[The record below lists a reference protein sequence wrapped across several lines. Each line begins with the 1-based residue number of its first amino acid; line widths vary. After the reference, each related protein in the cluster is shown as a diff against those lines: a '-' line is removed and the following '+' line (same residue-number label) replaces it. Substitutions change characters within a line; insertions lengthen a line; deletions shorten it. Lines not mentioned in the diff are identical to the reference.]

1 MSISMDDILKESNVG
16 DEESTY
22 MKEILVGEVVDSER
36 CGRVDGWVEFLPC
49 WVVAVTMKMG
59 FWTINDVSGC
69 GQNDEGNSNEKSQ
82 NDSDEGGYDEEY
94 ESTNEEGGLAGN
106 GDEGIAIDGIHDF
119 ANINWKT
126 LTMEEFMKYH
136 FADLEVAFKC
146 YNWYARRKGFSARKD
161 KVGKNKAKVVIR
173 QIFVC
178 SREGFPKV
186 KEGSYKRE
194 RRRIIRCGCKAHCKM
209 RLNADNNRWHVTS
222 FVENHNHAMLEQRFH
237 GMLPSHRR
245 MEEHEIE
252 VMNQMRG
259 VGISTPSIYQAF
271 ASQTEGIR
279 KIDPAIFVRHKTND
293 DGRLQHLF
301 WCDGVNHHNQTTIF
315 AFAVVS
321 NETEDTYVWV
331 LEQFFNA
338 MKGKSPKSVIT
349 DGDRAMRNAI
359 RIVFPNATHRLCE

>member
-1 MSISMDDILKESNVG
+1 MSISMDGISKESNVG
-16 DEESTY
+16 DEENTY
-22 MKEILVGEVVDSER
+22 MK
-36 CGRVDGWVEFLPC
+36 
-49 WVVAVTMKMG
+49 
-59 FWTINDVSGC
+59 
-69 GQNDEGNSNEKSQ
+69 NDEGNSNEKSKD
-82 NDSDEGGYDEEY
+82 DSDEGGYDEEY
-94 ESTNEEGGLAGN
+94 KSTDEEGGLAGN
-106 GDEGIAIDGIHDF
+106 GDEGIPIDGIHDF

-146 YNWYARRKGFSARKD
+146 YNWHARRKGFSARKD
-161 KVGKNKAKVVIR
+161 KVGKNKAKVVVR

-209 RLNADNNRWHVTS
+209 RLNADSNRWHVTS
-222 FVENHNHAMLEQRFH
+222 FVENHNHAMLEERFR

-271 ASQTEGIR
+271 ASQTGGCENVG
-279 KIDPAIFVRHKTND
+279 FKTSDMYNEL
-293 DGRLQHLF
+293 GKQKRLKK
-301 WCDGVNHHNQTTIF
+301 
-315 AFAVVS
+315 
-321 NETEDTYVWV
+321 
-331 LEQFFNA
+331 
-338 MKGKSPKSVIT
+338 M
-349 DGDRAMRNAI
+349 M
-359 RIVFPNATHRLCE
+359 